1 MDSNLYELTNS
12 QKNIYLR
19 EQSYD
24 KTPIN
29 IVSFSYIINKD
40 VNMEICK
47 KAINEI
53 IKRNDAIRFQII
65 KNTNGIFQKIIPYSP
80 EDISVI
86 DCADKTLDEVKSVI
100 NSNVNIPFDPFE
112 NNKLYRV
119 TIYKLENNNVVINFV
134 LHHIISD
141 GWTSKVIFK
150 QFNTYYYIY
159 QIILIYQIIH
169 HLI

>member
-40 VNMEICK
+40 VNIEICK

-53 IKRNDAIRFQII
+53 IKR
-65 KNTNGIFQKIIPYSP
+65 S
-80 EDISVI
+80 
-86 DCADKTLDEVKSVI
+86 
-100 NSNVNIPFDPFE
+100 
-112 NNKLYRV
+112 
-119 TIYKLENNNVVINFV
+119 
-134 LHHIISD
+134 
-141 GWTSKVIFK
+141 
-150 QFNTYYYIY
+150 
-159 QIILIYQIIH
+159 
-169 HLI
+169 